1 MYKNDFM
8 FDERSKYFYLIDIV
22 FTDSYPKEVPRAH
35 SCELDKRFQCK
46 DCRKKIVAIG

>member
-8 FDERSKYFYLIDIV
+8 DSPLNIFYLINIV
-22 FTDSYPKEVPRAH
+22 FIVSYPKEVPRAH

>member
-8 FDERSKYFYLIDIV
+8 FDALYLIDIV